1 MIRRKLPI
9 IYADDNPYDIEL
21 FLEVFKD
28 LDRDQPVVVLRDGQ
42 EVLNYLTGKNGE
54 ASFPV
59 DLPEIILLD
68 LKMPK
73 INGLEVLQKIR
84 LQPAFKEIPIIM
96 ITSSA
101 MATDIATCYEY
112 GANAYVIKPIDFD
125 EFVELIES
133 LFRFAAFLN
142 QNREC

>member
-1 MIRRKLPI
+1 MIPKRLPI

-28 LDRDQPVVVLRDGQ
+28 LGREEPIVVLRDGQ
-42 EVLNYLTGKNGE
+42 EVLNYLMGPDSTAGTTSE
-54 ASFPV
+54 
-59 DLPEIILLD
+59 LPEAILLD

-84 LQPAFKEIPIIM
+84 KQPAFADVPIIM
-96 ITSSA
+96 ITSST
-101 MATDIATCYEY
+101 MATDITTCYEY

-125 EFVELIES
+125 DFVKLIES
-133 LFRFAAFLN
+133 LFRFWTFLN
-142 QNREC
+142 RSRTY